1 MNNDYFNLLLEEY
14 KQLCELYRIR
24 YKYHFCDVMLRD
36 KYVNVLFWTIKRN
49 VAKSRSGSKLR
60 MKELYSYSND
70 FHRCH
75 IVLQIEIMKIKL
87 TEK

>member
-1 MNNDYFNLLLEEY
+1 MPNSDYFNQLLEEY

-24 YKYHFCDVMLRD
+24 FKFHFCEVVLRE

-49 VAKSRSGSKLR
+49 NATARDGKKLR

-70 FHRCH
+70 FHRTH
-75 IVLQIEIMKIKL
+75 LPIHIEILKEKL
-87 TEK
+87 K